1 MLKKEIESLEQQI
14 FILEEKVGRG
24 DFNPKTTK
32 VEFSLFLFLI
42 LHYFFL
48 IYLFSLFP
56 PPLPLKV
63 LHMSINPDSIAQE
76 EKMKTLQSLKKEN
89 EQLIAKIEELSKMKS
104 NTENSAQ
111 FLNETSYSTL
121 KYQTLEKKL
130 QESELRMQRLKEV

>member
-1 MLKKEIESLEQQI
+1 
-14 FILEEKVGRG
+14 
-24 DFNPKTTK
+24 
-32 VEFSLFLFLI
+32 
-42 LHYFFL
+42 
-48 IYLFSLFP
+48 
-56 PPLPLKV
+56 
-63 LHMSINPDSIAQE
+63 MSINPDSIAQE